1 MALLMVIYTVCAS
14 RTNLP
19 FFLIFASLLI
29 VFALLAAAY
38 WKLGEGNEAM
48 GNRLTVVS
56 FEFRPVYHGLSNWKF

>member
-1 MALLMVIYTVCAS
+1 MALLMVIYSVCAT

-56 FEFRPVYHGLSNWKF
+56 FEFRPVSHGHI